1 VSADLDA
8 GTYTDPRSG
17 DILFEDYAEGWRT
30 ARTHGET
37 TGINVEHQFRLHVY
51 AARRIPSLCQQWI
64 AGMKLADSTKVKV
77 IDRVSEVFSARSTTA

>member
-51 AARRIPSLCQQWI
+51 AARRIPAAAAAAAPRWDTTRC
-64 AGMKLADSTKVKV
+64 
-77 IDRVSEVFSARSTTA
+77 VSWRRGRACASSG